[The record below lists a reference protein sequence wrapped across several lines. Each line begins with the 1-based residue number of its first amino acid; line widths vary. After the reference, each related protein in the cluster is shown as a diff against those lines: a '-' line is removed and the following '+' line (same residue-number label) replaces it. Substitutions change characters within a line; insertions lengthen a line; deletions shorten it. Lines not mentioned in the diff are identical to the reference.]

1 MFTKYIYP
9 VLFLIM
15 SCSVAQSQNVPGY
28 LGKRAI
34 LDYNFK
40 MPYPI
45 YLGPK
50 LSNFI
55 HNVNFSYIIRRRAQI
70 GLTTDFFKVHANP
83 EIRINSI
90 NGENLYSQVSGGAI
104 GINFD
109 WYTKRSLAPVG
120 NYFRLSVKRL
130 FGNFEDYDSANGLV
144 FKVDGDYSGTLL
156 SFGYGIRRI
165 FFDQMVFNVG
175 GSFGFIPGG
184 ADGTNERG
192 YKYAVGS
199 AYIWQFHAG
208 VGYLLF

>member
-1 MFTKYIYP
+1 MFTKYIYTL
-9 VLFLIM
+9 LFLIL
-15 SCSVAQSQNVPGY
+15 SCSPMQSQNVPGY

-70 GLTTDFFKVHANP
+70 GLTTDFFKLHALP
-83 EIRINSI
+83 EIRINSS
-90 NGENLYSQVSGGAI
+90 NGEDLYSQVSGGAI

-120 NYFRLSVKRL
+120 NYFRLSVKKM
-130 FGNFEDYDSANGLV
+130 FGNFEDYAFSNGV
-144 FKVDGDYSGTLL
+144 AVQVDGNYNETVY

-175 GSFGFIPGG
+175 GSFGFVTGG
-184 ADGTNERG
+184 STGDERG
-192 YKYAVGS
+192 YNYAVAS
-199 AYIWQFHAG
+199 SYIWQFHAG